1 MFAEMIITM
10 GVCLINLGSS
20 DREESGDDEDD
31 YATELGKVCKDV
43 ESSRVAGTKS
53 KTVMKYIERFSQTQR
68 KLTNRHNRDS
78 AMQPGKL

>member
-10 GVCLINLGSS
+10 GVSLINLGSS
-20 DREESGDDEDD
+20 DREESGDDEDVF
-31 YATELGKVCKDV
+31 ATELGKVCEDV

-53 KTVMKYIERFSQTQR
+53 KTVLKRMERFSQTQR

-78 AMQPGKL
+78 GL